1 MNSLEK
7 VRSEYLQHYR
17 AAISRH
23 RDGHEKFAPELLFEL
38 SDRVG
43 LHRKLYRVDM
53 IISDDGKNSV
63 IEANLDQPTQ
73 IFETTEERGHS
84 SITVR
89 PFVWNGAVFVTR
101 DGVLADV
108 DSWFLR
114 WADVEDDNKSDAD
127 GLGGVIHSLYVTE
140 GKSGLNEYSVDF
152 GSAPI
157 QAFDDFVDLL
167 VAAGARRIEVSSPF
181 LENQPANKTADST
194 ASRRESP

>member
-23 RDGHEKFAPELLFEL
+23 RDGHEKFTPELLFEL

-53 IISDDGKNSV
+53 IISDDGKNYV

-73 IFETTEERGHS
+73 IFETTEERERS

-89 PFVWNGAVFVTR
+89 PFVWNGAVFVTH
-101 DGVLADV
+101 DGGLADV

-114 WADVEDDNKSDAD
+114 WADIDDDNKGDD
-127 GLGGVIHSLYVTE
+127 HGLGGVIHSLYVTE
-140 GKSGLNEYSVDF
+140 GASGLNEYSVDF

-181 LENQPANKTADST
+181 LENQPANNKGCSEDGA
-194 ASRRESP
+194 